1 MFEKLEE
8 LESRFA
14 AVTEQMCAPGLK
26 PSDMAT
32 LNKER
37 AQLEPIVEAFGALKK
52 ARDEREDNK
61 GLLLESDPELKEM
74 ARGEITRLDAEIE
87 TLEENLKLLLL
98 PKDPDDQKNVII
110 EIRGGTG
117 GDEAALFAGE
127 LFQMYSRFAE
137 RMRWKV
143 EIISL
148 SEGSRGGY
156 KEAVASITGDQV
168 FAWLK
173 FEAGVHRVQRVP
185 DTETQGRIHTSAC
198 TVAILPEA
206 EEVDVHIE
214 DKDLR
219 IDVFRS
225 GGPGGQSVNTTDSAV
240 RITHIPTGVV
250 VQCQDEKSQI
260 KNKAKAL
267 KVLRARL
274 YEAERERL
282 DRERSEE
289 RKAMV
294 KSGDRSDKIRTY
306 NFPQDRCTDHRIGLT
321 VHNLPK
327 LFAGDLQDLL
337 SQVRA
342 HFQSEQL
349 RAQAQG
355 N

>member
-1 MFEKLEE
+1 MFEKLDE
-8 LESRFA
+8 LEARFA
-14 AVTEQMCAPGLK
+14 SLMEQMGSPGLK
-26 PSDMAT
+26 PSEIST

-37 AQLEPIVEAFGALKK
+37 TQLEPVVEAYGALKK
-52 ARDEREDNK
+52 AKVEREGNK
-61 GLLLESDPELKEM
+61 ELLADSDPELKEM
-74 ARGEITRLDAEIE
+74 ARSEVARLDEEIE
-87 TLEENLKLLLL
+87 KLSEDLKLLLL

-143 EIISL
+143 EIMSL
-148 SEGSRGGY
+148 SEGGRGGY
-156 KEAVASITGDQV
+156 KEAVASISGDQIYS
-168 FAWLK
+168 WLK
-173 FEAGVHRVQRVP
+173 YEAGVHRVQRVP
-185 DTETQGRIHTSAC
+185 ETETQGRVHTSAC

-206 EEVDVHIE
+206 EDVDIHIEEKDIRVDVY
-214 DKDLR
+214 
-219 IDVFRS
+219 RS

-260 KNKAKAL
+260 KNKSKAM

-274 YEAERERL
+274 YEAEKERVERERAQ
-282 DRERSEE
+282 E

-349 RAQAQG
+349 RNQG
-355 N
+355 Q

>member
-8 LESRFA
+8 LELRLG
-14 AVTEQMCAPGLK
+14 VVLEQMGAPGLK
-26 PSDMAT
+26 PSEMSA

-37 AQLEPIVEAFGALKK
+37 TQLEPVVETFQALRK
-52 ARDEREDNK
+52 AKTEREDNNV
-61 GLLLESDPELKEM
+61 LLSDSDAEIKEM
-74 ARGEITRLDAEIE
+74 AKVEIARLDEEIE
-87 TLEENLKLLLL
+87 KLEEHLKILLL
-98 PKDPDDQKNVII
+98 PKDPNDQKDIII

-117 GDEAALFAGE
+117 GDEASLFAGQ
-127 LFQMYSRFAE
+127 LFQMYARFAE

-143 EIISL
+143 EIMSA
-148 SEGSRGGY
+148 SEGTRGGY
-156 KEAVASITGDQV
+156 KEVIASISGDQV
-168 FAWLK
+168 YSWLK

-206 EEVDVHIE
+206 EEVDIQIDE
-214 DKDLR
+214 KDLR
-219 IDVFRS
+219 IDVYRS

-260 KNKAKAL
+260 KNKSKAL

-289 RKAMV
+289 RKSMV

-349 RAQAQG
+349 KGEGA
-355 N
+355 

>member
-1 MFEKLEE
+1 
-8 LESRFA
+8 
-14 AVTEQMCAPGLK
+14 
-26 PSDMAT
+26 
-32 LNKER
+32 
-37 AQLEPIVEAFGALKK
+37 
-52 ARDEREDNK
+52 
-61 GLLLESDPELKEM
+61 
-74 ARGEITRLDAEIE
+74 
-87 TLEENLKLLLL
+87 
-98 PKDPDDQKNVII
+98 
-110 EIRGGTG
+110 
-117 GDEAALFAGE
+117 
-127 LFQMYSRFAE
+127 
-137 RMRWKV
+137 MRWKV
-143 EIISL
+143 EIVNL

-156 KEAVASITGDQV
+156 KEAIASISGDQV
-168 FAWLK
+168 YSWLK

-185 DTETQGRIHTSAC
+185 ETETQGRIHTSAC

-206 EEVDVHIE
+206 EDVDIHIE
-214 DKDLR
+214 EKDIR
-219 IDVFRS
+219 VDVFRS

-260 KNKAKAL
+260 KNRSKAM

-274 YEAERERL
+274 YEAEKERLERERAQ
-282 DRERSEE
+282 E

-349 RAQAQG
+349 REQSQSA
-355 N
+355 

>member
-1 MFEKLEE
+1 MG
-8 LESRFA
+8 
-14 AVTEQMCAPGLK
+14 APGLK
-26 PSDMAT
+26 PSDMMA

-37 AQLEPIVEAFGALKK
+37 TQLEPLVDAFALLRK
-52 ARDEREDNK
+52 ARVEREGNK
-61 GLLLESDPELKEM
+61 ELLNESDAELKEM
-74 ARGEITRLDAEIE
+74 ARSEISRLDKEIE
-87 TLEENLKLLLL
+87 QLEENLKLLLL

-127 LFQMYSRFAE
+127 LFHMYSRFAE

-148 SEGSRGGY
+148 SEGGRGGL

-206 EEVDVHIE
+206 EEVDIRIE
-214 DKDLR
+214 EKDIR
-219 IDVFRS
+219 VDVFRS

-260 KNKAKAL
+260 KNKAKAM

-274 YEAERERL
+274 YEAERERV
-282 DRERSEE
+282 DSERAQE

-349 RAQAQG
+349 RAQAQ
-355 N
+355 NN